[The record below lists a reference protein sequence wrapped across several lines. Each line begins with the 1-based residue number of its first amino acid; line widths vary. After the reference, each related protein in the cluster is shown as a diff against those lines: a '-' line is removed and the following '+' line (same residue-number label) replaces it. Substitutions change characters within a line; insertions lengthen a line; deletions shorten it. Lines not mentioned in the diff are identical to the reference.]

1 MRAQEGRHL
10 LRGKGW
16 QEGGGMV
23 RPLSPRALS
32 GNGEGTPTWAHTGRT
47 CASTPSHGPRGS
59 CGARE
64 KRFKGE
70 GEDRG

>member
-1 MRAQEGRHL
+1 
-10 LRGKGW
+10 
-16 QEGGGMV
+16 MV